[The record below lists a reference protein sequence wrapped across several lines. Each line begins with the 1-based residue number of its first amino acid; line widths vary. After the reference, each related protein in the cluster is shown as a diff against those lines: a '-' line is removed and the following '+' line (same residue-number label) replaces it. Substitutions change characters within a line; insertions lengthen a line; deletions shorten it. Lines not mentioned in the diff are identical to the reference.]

1 MAKPAIGSEVF
12 LDTAFAIALSSP
24 KDRLH
29 ERAGLLAGQL
39 QEAGTRLV
47 TTRAVVLEIGNALRK
62 ERYRAA
68 AVRLLSALEVDPA
81 VEMIPLSE
89 SLYARALQLYR
100 ERPDKE
106 WGLTDCVSFVVM
118 EDRGLGEALTAD
130 EHFAQAGFRALL
142 REDARVTG
150 PSESPR

>member
-1 MAKPAIGSEVF
+1 MAKPGIGSEVF

-24 KDRLH
+24 KDHLH
-29 ERAGLLAGQL
+29 GRAALLAGQL

-47 TTRAVVLEIGNALRK
+47 TTRAVVLEIGNALCK

-68 AVRLLSALEVDPA
+68 AVRLLSALEGDPA
-81 VEMIPLSE
+81 VEVVPLSE

-118 EDRGLGEALTAD
+118 EDRGLGEALTTD

-142 REDARVTG
+142 REDG
-150 PSESPR
+150 